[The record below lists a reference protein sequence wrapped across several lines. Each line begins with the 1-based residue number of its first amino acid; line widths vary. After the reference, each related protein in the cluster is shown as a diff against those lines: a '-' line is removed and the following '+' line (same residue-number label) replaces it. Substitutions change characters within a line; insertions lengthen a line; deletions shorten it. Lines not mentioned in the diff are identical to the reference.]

1 MTGAEG
7 PEIII
12 CYIVQFILL
21 IDAFANKTMFT
32 ICGKEMFRVSLWSVR
47 NKLTT
52 LN

>member
-7 PEIII
+7 LEIIY
-12 CYIVQFILL
+12 YIVQFILL

-32 ICGKEMFRVSLWSVR
+32 ICGKEMFCVSLWSVR
-47 NKLTT
+47 KKLIT